1 MQISMRILSFLLF
14 SAEKELMWSNVA
26 SAAETGWDFSTRW
39 FAQSGP
45 TMHDMKSIRTW
56 SIVPVDLNAFICINA
71 RIMASF
77 YEISGII
84 IIITDYNQIIVL
96 M

>member
-1 MQISMRILSFLLF
+1 
-14 SAEKELMWSNVA
+14 MWSNIA

-45 TMHDMKSIRTW
+45 EMHRMKSIRTW

-77 YEISGII
+77 YEI
-84 IIITDYNQIIVL
+84 T
-96 M
+96 

>member
-1 MQISMRILSFLLF
+1 MIRTNELRSFF
-14 SAEKELMWSNVA
+14 SAEKESMWSNIA

-45 TMHDMKSIRTW
+45 SMHDMKSIRTW

-77 YEISGII
+77 YEITGVFFHFSII
-84 IIITDYNQIIVL
+84 FWLQ
-96 M
+96 

>member
-1 MQISMRILSFLLF
+1 MKLSILFPA
-14 SAEKELMWSNVA
+14 AEKESIWSNIA

-45 TMHDMKSIRTW
+45 EMHDIKSIRTW

-77 YEISGII
+77 YEITGMFSPLRNHW
-84 IIITDYNQIIVL
+84 ITLTTFY
-96 M
+96 